1 MKITQTKFDGLRI
14 LELNHHEDNRGY
26 FARYYCE
33 ETFKKLGLPE
43 NYHKL
48 IFLIQ

>member
-1 MKITQTKFDGLRI
+1 MKITQTNFDGLRI

-26 FARYYCE
+26 FTRYYCE
-33 ETFKKLGLPE
+33 ETFKNLPK